1 MKLTTAR
8 LKKLIREEL
17 EKVTEIDDNA
27 ERTRFKELIGQQVQ
41 KALGAIPD
49 NEPAK
54 QKAETNLIVQYANT
68 KDHKEFAKAAYDIF
82 NDLYMNL
89 MEKPFNHQS
98 VLSYLRSNS

>member
-41 KALGAIPD
+41 KALASVPD

-68 KDHKEFAKAAYDIF
+68 KGHKEFAKAAYHIF
-82 NDLYMNL
+82 DDLYRNL
-89 MEKPFNHQS
+89 MEKPFDHQT
-98 VLSYLRSNS
+98 VLSYLNSNS